1 MVFRAL
7 MVVLFVMFL
16 PLRLLRPL
24 KLAPWRPPAQRRRR
38 RTLAALLRPVLAL
51 LRRKPFRR
59 VRRPAR
65 RPCWQGMAGI

>member
-7 MVVLFVMFL
+7 MVVLFVMLL

-24 KLAPWRPPAQRRRR
+24 RLAPGRPPARRRR
-38 RTLAALLRPVLAL
+38 RRMLRALLRPLLVL
-51 LRRKPFRR
+51 LRPEPFRR
-59 VRRPAR
+59 VRRPAH